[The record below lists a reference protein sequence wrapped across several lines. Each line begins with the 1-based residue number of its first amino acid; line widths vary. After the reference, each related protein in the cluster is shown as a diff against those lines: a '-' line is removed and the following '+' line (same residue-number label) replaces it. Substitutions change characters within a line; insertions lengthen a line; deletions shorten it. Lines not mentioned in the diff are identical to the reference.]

1 MPYGVGFSRTLI
13 SIKLSEESTP
23 STLPIFSDITSCIS
37 ASVLAYAVINTSNL
51 PVTSDIFLTPS
62 ICKSEEKIIEKFTV
76 TIDDR
81 KLGYDV
87 KSLIGVNM
95 NSKMHESVATSL
107 LQIDGVRKISE
118 VTGRF
123 DVLITAYAKTLAEM
137 HDVISEKIG
146 KVDGV
151 LSSESFI
158 EMSVRENPTPYGKV

>member
-1 MPYGVGFSRTLI
+1 MLKI
-13 SIKLSEESTP
+13 DKIDMMILSELSN
-23 STLPIFSDITSCIS
+23 D
-37 ASVLAYAVINTSNL
+37 ASVSIPKISKKIDVNSSVVYSRIKNL
-51 PVTSDIFLTPS
+51 T
-62 ICKSEEKIIEKFTV
+62 KKKIIEKFTV

>member
-1 MPYGVGFSRTLI
+1 MLKI
-13 SIKLSEESTP
+13 DKIDMMILSELSN
-23 STLPIFSDITSCIS
+23 D
-37 ASVLAYAVINTSNL
+37 ASVSIPKISKKIHVNSSVIYSRIK
-51 PVTSDIFLTPS
+51 SLTR
-62 ICKSEEKIIEKFTV
+62 KKIIKKFTV
-76 TIDDR
+76 AIDDH

-95 NSKMHESVATSL
+95 NSKIHKNVTAAL

-146 KVDGV
+146 KVEGV

-158 EMSVRENPTPYGKV
+158 EMSVRENPVPYGKV

>member
-1 MPYGVGFSRTLI
+1 MLKI
-13 SIKLSEESTP
+13 DKIDMMILSELSN
-23 STLPIFSDITSCIS
+23 D
-37 ASVLAYAVINTSNL
+37 ASVSIPKISKKIDVNSSVVYSRIKNL
-51 PVTSDIFLTPS
+51 YS
-62 ICKSEEKIIEKFTV
+62 KKKIIEKFTV

-81 KLGYDV
+81 KLGYEV

>member
-1 MPYGVGFSRTLI
+1 MLKI
-13 SIKLSEESTP
+13 DKIDMMILSELSN
-23 STLPIFSDITSCIS
+23 D
-37 ASVLAYAVINTSNL
+37 ASVSIPKISKKIHVNSSVVYSRIKS
-51 PVTSDIFLTPS
+51 LTR
-62 ICKSEEKIIEKFTV
+62 KKIIKKFTV
-76 TIDDR
+76 AIDDR

-95 NSKMHESVATSL
+95 NSKMHENVIASL

-146 KVDGV
+146 KVEGV

-158 EMSVRENPTPYGKV
+158 EMSVRENQVPYGKV